1 MFNKNKNYVSQKL
14 VFLYVYNQIGN
25 EDNLFYWNSRNK
37 KIALLSVGKKHLNL
51 LKRIKLTTKGTKNT
65 KNK

>member
-37 KIALLSVGKKHLNL
+37 KIALLSVGKKAS
-51 LKRIKLTTKGTKNT
+51 
-65 KNK
+65 